1 MSLIAHDRLPAKPI
15 EALRELVRAI
25 DECDDLK
32 RETVAAARQAGA
44 TWEAIGTALGI
55 TRQSAWALYSADAAA
70 VSADLAA
77 SAANNADLSEDE
89 ALDLAVEEVRQVRRA
104 RRTR

>member
-1 MSLIAHDRLPAKPI
+1 M
-15 EALRELVRAI
+15 RAI
-25 DECDDLK
+25 DECDDRK

-44 TWEAIGTALGI
+44 TWEAIGKALGI

-70 VSADLAA
+70 VSV
-77 SAANNADLSEDE
+77 DLSANAENNSDLSDYK
-89 ALDLAVEEVRQVRRA
+89 ALDLAVEELRQVRRA